1 MLMMP
6 LWMPTATSRPLVT
19 WAWLTSNWLTW
30 LASSEEVA
38 SRSNQDGLQGSP
50 VVYIS
55 GVMPADFSLPR
66 SVMKSAQV
74 AGGAGD
80 PGLGEGGL
88 AVEEAG
94 LDARPEQ
101 DVDVPVRRGHVRDG
115 RGLEQRQPAGAA
127 RHVGVGLVRYGLM
140 FCSSPA
146 GRAPEVTGPYCSQTT
161 SGALPPEAWLSS
173 WALAW
178 VMLDDVVR
186 QPLDGDVLVRGLVLG
201 GQASSGRRCR
211 PR

>member
-50 VVYIS
+50 VVNIN

-74 AGGAGD
+74 AGG
-80 PGLGEGGL
+80 
-88 AVEEAG
+88 
-94 LDARPEQ
+94 
-101 DVDVPVRRGHVRDG
+101 PVI
-115 RGLEQRQPAGAA
+115 P
-127 RHVGVGLVRYGLM
+127 
-140 FCSSPA
+140 
-146 GRAPEVTGPYCSQTT
+146 
-161 SGALPPEAWLSS
+161 
-173 WALAW
+173 ALAKAA
-178 VMLDDVVR
+178 L
-186 QPLDGDVLVRGLVLG
+186 L
-201 GQASSGRRCR
+201 
-211 PR
+211 